1 MREIRLPKAL
11 IEVCSDRV
19 RTIFED
25 GAVSEFVP
33 PTHDPE
39 FVRVSRWAGYGDPLI
54 HGIEH
59 DVTHSWLAYQMGL
72 GVSGVV
78 WADAHGGTDA
88 ERCRES
94 ILGIGFPDRLDDEE
108 HRCLRLQRYINQG
121 SPDEFGV
128 LDSTFGA
135 ELPSVAREL
144 LLVLRPW
151 LA

>member
-39 FVRVSRWAGYGDPLI
+39 FIRVAHWAGYGDPLTY
-54 HGIEH
+54 GLEH
-59 DVTHSWLAYQMGL
+59 DVTHSWVAHRLGY
-72 GVSGVV
+72 GVSRVV
-78 WADAHGGTDA
+78 WADAHEGTDS
-88 ERCRES
+88 ERDRERV
-94 ILGIGFPDRLDDEE
+94 LGIGFPDRCDDEE
-108 HRCLRLQRYINQG
+108 HCVNRLQRYINQG